1 MVCQHICELH
11 LQTECL
17 YNICFLFEKTWLL
30 ILSQRSSLEAGEWPL
45 LSCSCVCVCVFLC
58 VFMCRRRL
66 TEQQGLPGRANQSV
80 GGPERSVLP
89 AEHGAEGRRAAGA
102 QSRPLLH
109 LRPDI
114 LQTALH
120 GGGRRGGEGGGRSTA
135 CPVYLQ
141 EGEARNNID
150 SQYQLI

>member
-1 MVCQHICELH
+1 MG
-11 LQTECL
+11 
-17 YNICFLFEKTWLL
+17 
-30 ILSQRSSLEAGEWPL
+30 S
-45 LSCSCVCVCVFLC
+45 
-58 VFMCRRRL
+58 RRL

-120 GGGRRGGEGGGRSTA
+120 GGDGRGGGSTA
-135 CPVYLQ
+135 RPVYLQ

-150 SQYQLI
+150 TQFHLIKIHNLK

>member
-1 MVCQHICELH
+1 MSFTYRLSVSITFVSYLKRHGCWYSVNAPASKLVNG
-11 LQTECL
+11 L
-17 YNICFLFEKTWLL
+17 YC
-30 ILSQRSSLEAGEWPL
+30 RVH
-45 LSCSCVCVCVFLC
+45 VCVCVFLC